1 MALALKIV
9 MKQLIKVGNKIF
21 KYKKD
26 ALSHFKNILNSYD
39 FGESLISEDFNDV
52 YELLKKHPR
61 AEGKIG
67 VGIKD
72 LKIGKVQHNTKCFEF
87 VRTDF
92 TTGFFGYNKCI
103 NGARKAITDFSRA
116 CRRAIQEDLRNVK
129 TEYFKKYSKKGRV
142 KCQETGEL
150 LLYEDLN
157 VDHRQPN
164 TFSIIVDRFI
174 EVNKCDLN
182 SIEYVA
188 TDDYAQEL
196 ADIQLIKKFREY
208 HKEKANLRLV
218 KKELNLGRSHQAKI
232 TTQKKDL
239 KIE

>member
-1 MALALKIV
+1 MNPQIKIG
-9 MKQLIKVGNKIF
+9 KKIF
-21 KYKKD
+21 KYKKNV
-26 ALSHFKNILNSYD
+26 LLHFKNILNSYD
-39 FGESLISEDFNDV
+39 FGESLNSEDFNDV

-61 AEGKIG
+61 AKEKIG

-72 LKIGKVQHNTKCFEF
+72 FKIGKVQYNTKCFEF
-87 VRTDF
+87 IRTDS
-92 TTGFFGYNKCI
+92 TTGFFGYIKCI
-103 NGARKAITDFSRA
+103 NGDRQAITEFSRA
-116 CRRAIQEDLRNVK
+116 CRRAIQEDLKNVK
-129 TEYFKKYSKKGRV
+129 TKYFKKHSKKGRV

-164 TFSIIVDRFI
+164 TFSIIIDRFI
-174 EVNKCDLN
+174 EVNNIDFN
-182 SIEYVA
+182 NIEYVT

-196 ADIQLIKKFREY
+196 ADKNLINKFREY
-208 HKEKANLRLV
+208 HKDKANLRLV

-232 TTQKKDL
+232 NAQKKDL